1 MRKITKK
8 YKFAINQAQEV
19 LFNQAL
25 ESLVVVL
32 AALEVHQLSV
42 VLKLE
47 LVDNKMKTKKAITQL
62 FPVNQKSTI
71 QSSQRSQKLLSIA
84 LNKNFQDITLMLK
97 LAAKFSTFVLST
109 THANMISSAQMEQF
123 S

>member
-1 MRKITKK
+1 
-8 YKFAINQAQEV
+8 

-47 LVDNKMKTKKAITQL
+47 LVDSKMKTKKAITQL